1 MYLHEFF
8 EGKACIAQKVL
19 HSSLYNTLDFA
30 RIVYNHIYLNGPLS
44 LLQEPFLKYQLLNI
58 KL

>member
-30 RIVYNHIYLNGPLS
+30 RIVYNYISLNGPLS
-44 LLQEPFLKYQLLNI
+44 LLQEPFL
-58 KL
+58 